1 MPSLV
6 IDSLVY
12 QLNHKPLLNNLYF
25 QLETGEIVELIG
37 ANGKGKSTFLEVIF
51 GTKKAQHLYMRI
63 DQKVIRKTRHFQYY
77 FALKPQFSIFP
88 KQLRLG
94 DVLPEIYW
102 NWPEFEGNRHEKIHD
117 FSTGIQQLIQT
128 LFVLDL
134 PQPFILLDEPFAG
147 LAPLLQERLLPILQE
162 KAQTKGIV
170 ITNHL
175 PDVLNS
181 IRTKQLL
188 LENGSLRVIQ

>member
-37 ANGKGKSTFLEVIF
+37 ANGKGKSTFLQVLF
-51 GTKKAQHLYMRI
+51 GTKKAQYLYMRI
-63 DQKVIRKTRHFQYY
+63 DQKVIRKPRHFQRY
-77 FALKPQFSIFP
+77 FALKPQFYMFP

-94 DVLPEIYW
+94 NILPKAYW
-102 NWPEFEGNRHEKIHD
+102 NWPEFEGKRQEKIHA
-117 FSTGIQQLIQT
+117 FATGIQQLIQT
-128 LFVLDL
+128 LFVLNL

-147 LAPLLQERLLPILQE
+147 LSPLLQERLCTVLTE
-162 KAQTKGIV
+162 KRKTKGILIV
-170 ITNHL
+170 NHL
-175 PDVLNS
+175 PDCLS
-181 IRTKQLL
+181 TIRTRQVQ
-188 LENGSLRVIQ
+188 LENGTLYTNK